1 MRQDLL
7 PRTISFLKR
16 EIRQWTIPVVG
27 VIADQTRDP
36 FRILISCLLSL
47 RTRDATTAAASAR
60 LFALATT
67 PRTLGSLPVHVIERA
82 IYPVGFYKTKA
93 RRLKQLCQTL
103 LDQYNG
109 RVPDELDLLIAL
121 PGVGRKT
128 ANLVITLAFGKPGIC
143 VDTHVH
149 RITNRWG
156 YVRTRTPDATER
168 ALRKKLP
175 LQYWMILN
183 DLLVPY
189 GQHLCTPLSPFCSQC
204 GLIAFCR
211 RVGVGRSR

>member
-1 MRQDLL
+1 MNRDQIHRAI
-7 PRTISFLKR
+7 PFLKR
-16 EIRQWTIPVVG
+16 EIRQWAIPVVG
-27 VIADQTRDP
+27 VIANQTRDP

-47 RTRDATTAAASAR
+47 RTRDATTAAASKR
-60 LFALATT
+60 LFSLATT
-67 PRTLGSLPVHVIERA
+67 PYALGALPVAVIERA

-93 RRLKQLCQTL
+93 RRLKRLCRVL
-103 LDQYNG
+103 VSQYG
-109 RVPDELDLLIAL
+109 GCVPDDLDRLVAL

-128 ANLVITLAFGKPGIC
+128 ANLVITLGFGKPGIC

-175 LQYWMILN
+175 PEYWIILN

-189 GQHLCTPLSPFCSQC
+189 GQHLCTPLSPFCSRC
-204 GLIAFCR
+204 GLRAICR
-211 RVGVGRSR
+211 RVGVTRSR

>member
-1 MRQDLL
+1 
-7 PRTISFLKR
+7 
-16 EIRQWTIPVVG
+16 
-27 VIADQTRDP
+27 
-36 FRILISCLLSL
+36 
-47 RTRDATTAAASAR
+47 
-60 LFALATT
+60 
-67 PRTLGSLPVHVIERA
+67 
-82 IYPVGFYKTKA
+82 
-93 RRLKQLCQTL
+93 